1 MSDTFD
7 DFELDEPVRGGRTG
21 MKIFLIG
28 CASLFGLVLVLLMV
42 LGFMVTSGYFP
53 DTMVQTGE
61 EMGGP
66 VREQLEEAQILTDQD
81 EVLLFYSY
89 AMWNAADGGS
99 AITTDGLVTWI
110 VLDGELSIDRVP
122 YAAIQ
127 GVRINQPG
135 SFISDSLLEV
145 ETEHCYYFPVISVED
160 NGDETFRDRLISE
173 WNARGGHRPE
183 DVPAAFTESEMRILD
198 LDGTGADGQIE
209 DEPDSGGTPEDAEVG
224 DG

>member
-1 MSDTFD
+1 MSDTYD

-110 VLDGELSIDRVP
+110 VLDGELSIDPGHLGRGQRGRDVPRSVDQRVER
-122 YAAIQ
+122 ARRSSSR
-127 GVRINQPG
+127 GRSRSLHRIRDADLGPG
-135 SFISDSLLEV
+135 RNRRRR
-145 ETEHCYYFPVISVED
+145 T
-160 NGDETFRDRLISE
+160 DRGR
-173 WNARGGHRPE
+173 ARFGRYPGRRGGWGRLM
-183 DVPAAFTESEMRILD
+183 VPARLRESVLASAATYGR
-198 LDGTGADGQIE
+198 
-209 DEPDSGGTPEDAEVG
+209 
-224 DG
+224 